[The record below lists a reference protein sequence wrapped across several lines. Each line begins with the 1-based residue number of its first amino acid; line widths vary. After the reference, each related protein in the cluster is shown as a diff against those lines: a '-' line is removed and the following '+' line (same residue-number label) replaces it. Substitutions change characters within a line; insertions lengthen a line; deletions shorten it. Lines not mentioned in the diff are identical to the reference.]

1 MKIMITGGTGLI
13 GGALAENLAR
23 DGREVIVLSRGPK
36 TGNSLAAN
44 IRYVKWD
51 GRSVQ
56 GWGHLVDGAD
66 AIVNLAGKN
75 LSSGRWTD
83 RNKQEVLESRLD
95 AGAALVQAVQQAE
108 RKPAVLV
115 QSSAVGYYGFS
126 ESADFTEE
134 AAPAGDFLGT
144 VGQAWEAS
152 TQSVEELGVRRV
164 VARSG
169 VVLSTRSGAFPRMMM
184 PFKLF
189 VGGPLGSGRQ
199 WMSWVH
205 LDDEVRAL
213 RFLMENPQAHGAF
226 NIAAQPVTNRQFSRA
241 LGKAMRRP
249 AWIPVPAF
257 ALRLLFGEMS
267 SVLLQGQRVSSQKL
281 LDHGFQ
287 FSFPEIDSALRGLLG
302 RG

>member
-1 MKIMITGGTGLI
+1 MKIIITGGTGLI
-13 GGALAENLAR
+13 GNALAENLAR
-23 DGREVIVLSRGPK
+23 DGREVIVLSRGSEP
-36 TGNSLAAN
+36 GNSLATN

-56 GWGHLVDGAD
+56 GWGHLVDGAG

-83 RNKQEVLESRLD
+83 RNKQEVLDSRLN
-95 AGAALVQAVQQAE
+95 AGAALVQAVRQAE

-126 ESADFTEE
+126 ESAVFTEE
-134 AAPAGDFLGT
+134 ASPAGDFLGT
-144 VGQAWEAS
+144 VGQKWEAS
-152 TQSVEELGVRRV
+152 TQAVEELGVRRV
-164 VARSG
+164 MVRSG
-169 VVLSTRSGAFPRMMM
+169 VVLSARSGALPRMQL

-213 RFLMENPQAHGAF
+213 RFLVENPQAFGAF
-226 NIAAQPVTNRQFSRA
+226 NTSAQPVTNRQFSRS

-249 AWIPVPAF
+249 SSIPMPAF

-287 FSFPEIDSALRGLLG
+287 FNFPDIDSAFRDLLS
-302 RG
+302 RK